1 MYTSDTIVS
10 FITSCNGPVSGIRV
24 SGERSLDVLRKI
36 FIPEFKKKDIGFTAR
51 KVYLGDFVSE
61 NGFIDQGTAVF
72 FKGPASYTGED
83 CFEIFFHGTH
93 LISRLIIDAIIHSG
107 VRIADAG
114 EFTRRAFLNSKM
126 DLLQA
131 EAVSELYQ
139 TRNEKALSLVYNNL
153 KGTFSKEINE
163 IREKLVGVISGI
175 EAYLDF
181 PEDEIEAGNTDTI
194 SKEVRSIQN
203 IISNILKNRE
213 SSDYIR
219 NGYRIALFGLV
230 NSGKSSILNQLLKE
244 DRAIITDIPGTTRDI
259 IEGEISIKGILY
271 RFFDMAGM
279 RWTSDTIEKI
289 GIKKAL
295 KMAKNS
301 DLILFV
307 TDISLEDQELNN
319 KLEKKLKKYKHL
331 TVKNKCD
338 LKDIAESE
346 NDSAELLISAKTGVG
361 FDRLIDDIYDMTA
374 GDLKMDDE
382 MFLINERQ
390 KSHLLQ
396 TIDSLGL
403 SLETIENGYTLD
415 CVSVDLYDAL
425 NYLRE
430 IIGEVSTE
438 DILDRVFSSFCI
450 GK

>member
-1 MYTSDTIVS
+1 MFTSDTIVS

-24 SGERSLDVLRKI
+24 SGDKSLEVLKKI
-36 FIPEFKKKDIGFTAR
+36 FVPEYKKKDIKFIAR

-83 CFEIFFHGTH
+83 CFEIFFHGTP
-93 LISRLIIDAIIHSG
+93 LISRLIVNSIILNG
-107 VRIADAG
+107 VRVADAG
-114 EFTRRAFLNSKM
+114 EFTRRSFLNSKI

-131 EAVSELYQ
+131 EAISEIYQ

-163 IREKLVGVISGI
+163 IRDTLVGVISGI

-181 PEDEIEAGNTDTI
+181 PEDEVEAGNTKTI
-194 SKEVRSIQN
+194 SLEVKSIQK
-203 IISNILKNRE
+203 IIRDILKNRE
-213 SSDYIR
+213 SCDYIR
-219 NGYRIALFGLV
+219 NGYRIALFGMV

-244 DRAIITDIPGTTRDI
+244 DRAIITNIPGTTRDI

-279 RWTSDTIEKI
+279 RLTSDTIEKI

-295 KMAKNS
+295 KMAKTS

-307 TDISLEDQELNN
+307 TDISLEDQELNL

-338 LKDIAESE
+338 LKKSVE
-346 NDSAELLISAKTGVG
+346 NENSSTELLISAKTGVG
-361 FDRLIDDIYDMTA
+361 FDELVEKIYSLTV

-382 MFLINERQ
+382 IFLINERQ

-396 TIDSLGL
+396 TIESLDL
-403 SLETIENGYTLD
+403 SLETIKNGYTLD

-425 NYLRE
+425 NYLKE
-430 IIGEVSTE
+430 IIGEISTE
-438 DILDRVFSSFCI
+438 DILDRVFSTFCI